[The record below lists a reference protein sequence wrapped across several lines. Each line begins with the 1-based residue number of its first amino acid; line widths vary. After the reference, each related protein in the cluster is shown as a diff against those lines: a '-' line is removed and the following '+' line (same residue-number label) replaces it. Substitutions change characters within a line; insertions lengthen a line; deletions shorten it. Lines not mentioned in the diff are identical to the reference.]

1 METMRRL
8 LVAAGAVAAITVA
21 GCGTTATPSL
31 QNAQLSAAEAIQQ
44 TAQKAGDVNTY
55 AADLV
60 VNVTDAKGGQGGV
73 IQGTML
79 FQKTPQVASDIN
91 LSQVAFNG
99 QNVPGGVRAILQ
111 GDVAYVKLD
120 MLRTL
125 VGATKPW
132 IRLDLKQLGSQAGV
146 NVDQYLAQ
154 AQQFDLKTSVAMLT
168 ASKDV
173 KSVGSEQVGG
183 VDTTHYSG
191 SFPVAEAVKQ
201 LPEDQRGR
209 MQGELANAKDV
220 KFDAWIDGQG
230 LPRKVELNGGKP
242 DAGAFKAT
250 AMFKSFNEPVSIE
263 APAADQVG
271 ELPQTLPHAAQQ
283 PSGTGS

>member
-1 METMRRL
+1 MRRL

-31 QNAQLSAAEAIQQ
+31 QNVQLSAAEAIQQ
-44 TAQKAGDVNTY
+44 TAKKVDDVNTY

-73 IQGTML
+73 VQGTML
-79 FQKTPQVASDIN
+79 YQKTPQLATDIN

-99 QNVPGGVRAILQ
+99 QNVPGGVRLILQ
-111 GDVAYVKLD
+111 GDVAYVKVD
-120 MLRTL
+120 MLKTL

-132 IRLDLKQLGSQAGV
+132 IRLDLKQLGSQSGV
-146 NVDQYLAQ
+146 NVDQFLGQ
-154 AQQFDLKTSVAMLT
+154 AQQFDLKTSAAMLT

-191 SFPVAEAVKQ
+191 TFPVDEAVKQ
-201 LPEDQRGR
+201 LPEERR
-209 MQGELANAKDV
+209 ARLQGELANAKDV
-220 KFDAWIDGQG
+220 KFDAWIDAQG
-230 LPRKVELNGGKP
+230 LPRKVELNGGEP
-242 DAGAFKAT
+242 NAGTVKAT
-250 AMFKSFNEPVSIE
+250 AMFKAFNEPVSIE

-271 ELPQTLPHAAQQ
+271 ELPQNLPQ
-283 PSGTGS
+283 PSGLGG

>member
-1 METMRRL
+1 MRRL

-31 QNAQLSAAEAIQQ
+31 ENVTLSASEVLQQ
-44 TAQKAGDVNTY
+44 SAQKADDVNTY

-60 VNVTDAKGGQGGV
+60 VNVTDAKGAQAGIV
-73 IQGTML
+73 QGTML
-79 FQKTPQVASDIN
+79 YQKSPQVATDIN
-91 LSQVAFNG
+91 LSQVSFNG
-99 QNVPGGVRAILQ
+99 QNLPGGVRVIVD
-111 GDVAYVKLD
+111 GEVAYVKVD
-120 MLRTL
+120 MLRNL
-125 VGATKPW
+125 LGATKPW

-146 NVDQYLAQ
+146 DVDQYLAQ
-154 AQQFDLKTSVAMLT
+154 ARQFDLKTSTALLT

-183 VDTTHYSG
+183 VDTTHYAG
-191 SFPVAEAVKQ
+191 TFPVDEAVKQ
-201 LPEDQRGR
+201 LSDDQRSQLR
-209 MQGELANAKDV
+209 GELAGAKDV
-220 KFDAWIDGQG
+220 KFDAWIDAQG

-250 AMFKSFNEPVSIE
+250 AMFKSFNEPVSIK

-271 ELPQTLPHAAQQ
+271 ELPQRGTADLP
-283 PSGTGS
+283 S

>member
-1 METMRRL
+1 MDTMRRL

-31 QNAQLSAAEAIQQ
+31 QNARLSAAEVIQQ
-44 TAQKAGDVNTY
+44 TAQKADDVDTY

-60 VNVTDAKGGQGGV
+60 LNVTDADGGQGGV
-73 IQGTML
+73 VQGTML
-79 FQKTPQVASDIN
+79 YQKTPQISSDIN
-91 LSQVAFNG
+91 LGQVSFNG
-99 QNVPGGVRAILQ
+99 QNMPGGVRVILQ

-146 NVDQYLAQ
+146 DIEQYLAQ
-154 AQQFDLKTSVAMLT
+154 AQQFDLKTSAAMLT

-173 KSVGSEQVGG
+173 KPVGTEQVGG

-191 SFPVAEAVKQ
+191 TFPVAEAIKQ
-201 LPEDQRGR
+201 LPEDRRGHV
-209 MQGELANAKDV
+209 QDELANAKDV
-220 KFDAWIDGQG
+220 TFDAWIDGQG

-242 DAGAFKAT
+242 GAGTFKAT
-250 AMFKSFNEPVSIE
+250 AMFKSFNEPVSIK

-271 ELPQTLPHAAQQ
+271 ELPRTLTQQ
-283 PSGTGS
+283 PSGATG

>member
-1 METMRRL
+1 MDTMRRL

-31 QNAQLSAAEAIQQ
+31 QNARLSAAEVIQQ
-44 TAQKAGDVNTY
+44 TAQKADDVDTY

-60 VNVTDAKGGQGGV
+60 LNVTDADGGQGGV
-73 IQGTML
+73 VQGTML
-79 FQKTPQVASDIN
+79 YQKTPQISSDIN
-91 LSQVAFNG
+91 LGQVSFNG
-99 QNVPGGVRAILQ
+99 QNMPGGVRVILQ

-146 NVDQYLAQ
+146 DIEQYLAQ
-154 AQQFDLKTSVAMLT
+154 AQQFDLKTSAAMLT

-173 KSVGSEQVGG
+173 KPVGTEQVGG
-183 VDTTHYSG
+183 VDTTHYLG
-191 SFPVAEAVKQ
+191 TFPVAEAIKQ
-201 LPEDQRGR
+201 LPEDRRGHV
-209 MQGELANAKDV
+209 QDELANAKDV
-220 KFDAWIDGQG
+220 TFDAWIDGQG

-242 DAGAFKAT
+242 GAGTFKAT
-250 AMFKSFNEPVSIE
+250 AMFKSFNEPVSIK

-271 ELPQTLPHAAQQ
+271 ELPRTLTQQ
-283 PSGTGS
+283 PSGATG

>member
-1 METMRRL
+1 MRRL
-8 LVAAGAVAAITVA
+8 MVAAGAVAAITVA

-31 QNAQLSAAEAIQQ
+31 QNAKLSAAEVIQQ
-44 TAQKAGDVNTY
+44 TAQKADDVNTY

-60 VNVTDAKGGQGGV
+60 LNVTGADGGQAGV
-73 IQGTML
+73 VQGTML
-79 FQKTPQVASDIN
+79 YQKTPQIASDIN
-91 LSQVAFNG
+91 LGQVTFNG
-99 QNVPGGVRAILQ
+99 RNVPGGVRVILQ

-146 NVDQYLAQ
+146 DIEQYLAQ
-154 AQQFDLKTSVAMLT
+154 ARQFDLKTSAAMLT

-173 KSVGSEQVGG
+173 KPVGSEQVGG

-191 SFPVAEAVKQ
+191 TFPVAEAVKQ
-201 LPEDQRGR
+201 LPEDRRGHL
-209 MQGELANAKDV
+209 QAELANAKDV
-220 KFDAWIDGQG
+220 TFDAWIDAQG

-242 DAGAFKAT
+242 GAGTFKAT
-250 AMFKSFNEPVSIE
+250 AMFKSFNEPVSIK

-271 ELPQTLPHAAQQ
+271 ELPQTLPDTTRQ
-283 PSGTGS
+283 PSGTTG

>member
-1 METMRRL
+1 MRRL

-31 QNAQLSAAEAIQQ
+31 QNAQLSAAEVIQQ
-44 TAQKAGDVNTY
+44 TAQKADDVNTY

-73 IQGTML
+73 VQGTML
-79 FQKTPQVASDIN
+79 YQKTPQIASDIN

-99 QNVPGGVRAILQ
+99 QSVPGGVRVILQ

-120 MLRTL
+120 MLKTL

-146 NVDQYLAQ
+146 NIDQYLAQ

-191 SFPVAEAVKQ
+191 SFPVDEAVKQ

-220 KFDAWIDGQG
+220 KFDAWIDAQG

-242 DAGAFKAT
+242 DAGTFKAT

-271 ELPQTLPHAAQQ
+271 ELPQTLPHTTQQ
-283 PSGTGS
+283 SPGTGS

>member
-1 METMRRL
+1 MRRL

-31 QNAQLSAAEAIQQ
+31 QNARLSAAEVIQQ
-44 TAQKAGDVNTY
+44 TAQKADDVDTY

-60 VNVTDAKGGQGGV
+60 LNVTDADGGQGGV
-73 IQGTML
+73 VQGTML
-79 FQKTPQVASDIN
+79 YQKTPQISSDIN
-91 LSQVAFNG
+91 LGQVSFNG
-99 QNVPGGVRAILQ
+99 QNMPGGVRVILQ

-146 NVDQYLAQ
+146 DIEQYLAQ
-154 AQQFDLKTSVAMLT
+154 AQQFDLKTSAAMLT

-173 KSVGSEQVGG
+173 KPVGTEQVGG

-191 SFPVAEAVKQ
+191 TFPVAEAIKQ
-201 LPEDQRGR
+201 LPEDRRGHV
-209 MQGELANAKDV
+209 QDELANAKDV
-220 KFDAWIDGQG
+220 TFDAWIDGQG

-242 DAGAFKAT
+242 GAGTFKAT
-250 AMFKSFNEPVSIE
+250 AMFKSFNEPVSIK

-271 ELPQTLPHAAQQ
+271 ELPRTLTQQ
-283 PSGTGS
+283 PSGATG

>member
-31 QNAQLSAAEAIQQ
+31 QNAQLSAAEVIQQ
-44 TAQKAGDVNTY
+44 TAQKADEVNTY

-73 IQGTML
+73 VQGTML
-79 FQKTPQVASDIN
+79 YQKTPQIASDIN
-91 LSQVAFNG
+91 LSQLSFNG
-99 QNVPGGVRAILQ
+99 QSVPGGVRVILQ

-120 MLRTL
+120 MLKTL

-146 NVDQYLAQ
+146 NVDQFLGQ
-154 AQQFDLKTSVAMLT
+154 AQQFDLKTSAALLT

-191 SFPVAEAVKQ
+191 TFPVEAALLLLPQKTQEQVKGQ
-201 LPEDQRGR
+201 LSQ
-209 MQGELANAKDV
+209 LKNV
-220 KFDAWIDGQG
+220 KFDAWIDADG
-230 LPRKVELNGGKP
+230 LPRKIGLNGSKP
-242 DAGAFKAT
+242 DAGTFKAT
-250 AMFKSFNEPVSIE
+250 AMFKSFNWLLADS

>member
-1 METMRRL
+1 MRRL

-31 QNAQLSAAEAIQQ
+31 QNVTLSAAEVIQQ
-44 TAQKAGDVNTY
+44 TAQKADEVNTY

-60 VNVTDAKGGQGGV
+60 VNVTDAKSGHGGFV
-73 IQGTML
+73 QGTML
-79 FQKTPQVASDIN
+79 YQKTPQLASEIN
-91 LSQVAFNG
+91 LSQVSFNG
-99 QNVPGGVRAILQ
+99 QNVPGGVRVILQ

-120 MLRTL
+120 MLKTL

-132 IRLDLKQLGSQAGV
+132 VKLDLGRLGSEAGV

-154 AQQFDLKTSVAMLT
+154 ARQFDLKTSAALLT

-173 KSVGSEQVGG
+173 KPVGGEQVGG

-191 SFPVAEAVKQ
+191 TFPVDEAVKQ
-201 LPEDQRGR
+201 LPEDEREHVRSG
-209 MQGELANAKDV
+209 LAKSAEDV
-220 KFDAWIDGQG
+220 KFDAWIDAQG
-230 LPRKVELNGGKP
+230 LPRKVELSGGEP
-242 DAGAFKAT
+242 GDGTVKAT
-250 AMFKSFNEPVSIE
+250 VMFKSFNEPVSIE

-271 ELPQTLPHAAQQ
+271 ELPQTPRQ
-283 PSGTGS
+283 PSGG

>member
-1 METMRRL
+1 MRRL

-31 QNAQLSAAEAIQQ
+31 QNAKLSAAEVIQQ
-44 TAQKAGDVNTY
+44 TAQKADDVDTY

-60 VNVTDAKGGQGGV
+60 LNVTDADGGQGGV
-73 IQGTML
+73 VQGTML
-79 FQKTPQVASDIN
+79 YQKTPQISSDIN
-91 LSQVAFNG
+91 LGQVSFNG
-99 QNVPGGVRAILQ
+99 QNMPGGVRVILQ

-146 NVDQYLAQ
+146 DIEQYLAQ
-154 AQQFDLKTSVAMLT
+154 AQQFDLKTSAAMLT

-173 KSVGSEQVGG
+173 KPVGTEQVGG

-191 SFPVAEAVKQ
+191 TFPVAEAIKQ
-201 LPEDQRGR
+201 LPEDRRGHV
-209 MQGELANAKDV
+209 QDELANAKDV
-220 KFDAWIDGQG
+220 TFDAWIDGQG

-242 DAGAFKAT
+242 GAGTFKAT
-250 AMFKSFNEPVSIE
+250 AMFKSFNEPVSIK

-271 ELPQTLPHAAQQ
+271 ELPRTLTQQ
-283 PSGTGS
+283 PSGATG

>member
-1 METMRRL
+1 MRRL
-8 LVAAGAVAAITVA
+8 MVAAGAVAAITVA
-21 GCGTTATPSL
+21 GCGTSATPSL
-31 QNAQLSAAEAIQQ
+31 QNAQLSAAEVIQQ
-44 TAQKAGDVNTY
+44 TAQKADDVNTY

-60 VNVTDAKGGQGGV
+60 LNVTDADGGQGGGV
-73 IQGTML
+73 QGTML
-79 FQKTPQVASDIN
+79 YQKTPQLASDIN

-99 QNVPGGVRAILQ
+99 QNMPGGARVILQ
-111 GDVAYVKLD
+111 GDVAYVKID

-146 NVDQYLAQ
+146 DIEQYLAQ
-154 AQQFDLKTSVAMLT
+154 ARQFDLKTSAAMLT

-173 KSVGSEQVGG
+173 KAVGGEQVGG

-191 SFPVAEAVKQ
+191 TFPVAEAVKQ
-201 LPEDQRGR
+201 LPEDRRGH
-209 MQGELANAKDV
+209 MQSELANAKDV
-220 KFDAWIDGQG
+220 TFDAWIDAQG

-242 DAGAFKAT
+242 GAGTFKAT
-250 AMFKSFNEPVSIE
+250 ALFKSFNEPVSIK

-271 ELPQTLPHAAQQ
+271 ELPRTLPNTTQQ
-283 PSGTGS
+283 PSGATG